1 MRTAA
6 HRQRRT
12 SRERGALQF
21 LEEAFHLLR
30 SIEARCWLVFY
41 LGAIPFALGLLYFGA
56 DMGRSGQAA
65 DSAML
70 ISLVM
75 VGLYGWLR
83 WCQACFCAGLW
94 ETLSPG
100 QIPRLPTRKRIGQ
113 FAALFFVQSFQVPLL
128 IIGGFFA
135 LPIAWVIAFLQ
146 SSAVIALTRDLG
158 PRPLRTLAAGS
169 LRHCQRDW
177 AQNHGI
183 LILMAFVT
191 LFTWVNILATCVIV
205 PTFGKMFFGIESLF
219 TINPAAATMNS
230 TFQIGVWL
238 LTWLVMSPV
247 VKAVYVLRCFYEESR
262 TSGADLM
269 SRLADCQAKR
279 SDQAARGGAT
289 ASNALGIAMLA
300 LLPWSDLRA
309 DTSPTA
315 REAGTSTVN
324 DLEFERELSET
335 LEQKKYQ
342 WTLSRHLSE
351 EEINAE
357 ETWIGRQLREV
368 ARSVRETVK
377 KVSDW
382 VENMIKEFLKRDQG
396 SRRAGGELDSGFFK
410 NLSSSL
416 SIGLVVV
423 LVGVLIWFGWIAYRK
438 YRAAPVKETDGGG
451 GSDAIDLTSE
461 DLIASQLPESEWV
474 RLAREQLANGDHRL
488 AIRALFLA
496 SLAQLGDKGLLRI
509 ARFKSNRDYGGELLL
524 RARSNPSLREAF
536 GENTLLFERVWYG
549 LHQIGDAAVAE
560 FLGNHERI
568 SEEAK
573 KLVS

>member
-12 SRERGALQF
+12 TRERGAIQF

-30 SIEARCWLVFY
+30 SLDPQRWLVFY
-41 LGAIPFALGLLYFGA
+41 LGAVPFAVGLLYFGA

-65 DSAML
+65 DSSAWV
-70 ISLVM
+70 SLVM

-100 QIPRLPTRKRIGQ
+100 QIPRLSQRKRFGQ
-113 FAALFFVQSFQVPLL
+113 FSALFFVQSFHIPLL
-128 IIGGFFA
+128 IVGGFFA

-146 SSAVIALTRDLG
+146 SSVVITLNRDLG
-158 PRPLRTLAAGS
+158 PHPLRSLTAAS
-169 LRHCQRDW
+169 LRHCQSDW

-183 LILMAFVT
+183 LILLAFVT
-191 LFTWVNILATCVIV
+191 LFTWVNILATCVVV

-230 TFQIGVWL
+230 TFQIGVWMI
-238 LTWLVMSPV
+238 TWLVMSPV

-262 TSGADLM
+262 TTGADLM

-279 SDQAARGGAT
+279 ISQTERSGSIAAKG
-289 ASNALGIAMLA
+289 LGIAILVMV
-300 LLPWSDLRA
+300 PWGEVRA
-309 DTSPTA
+309 
-315 REAGTSTVN
+315 EAAPGDGGPEKTTMTPL
-324 DLEFERELSET
+324 DFERELSET

-342 WTLSRHLSE
+342 WTLSRHLTE
-351 EEINAE
+351 EALEKE
-357 ETWIGRQLREV
+357 ETWIGNQLRDL
-368 ARSVRETVK
+368 ARSVREAVTAF
-377 KVSDW
+377 SDW
-382 VENMIKEFLKRDQG
+382 LEKMIEEFLKRDRDT
-396 SRRAGGELDSGFFK
+396 RRTGGELDSGFFK

-438 YRAAPVKETDGGG
+438 YRAAPVKETEGAGRSG
-451 GSDAIDLTSE
+451 AIDLTSE

-488 AIRALFLA
+488 AVRALFLA
-496 SLAQLGDKGLLRI
+496 TLAQLGDKGLLRI

-524 RARSNPSLREAF
+524 RARSHPGLREAF
-536 GENTLLFERVWYG
+536 GANTLIFERAWYG
-549 LHQIGDAAVAE
+549 LHKIGDAAVAE

-573 KLVS
+573 KLVP